1 MSKRLTCFAAAGTIA
16 ALAIMAATPSTD
28 LADAPNASHRFSL
41 TLGTGSPVAF
51 PFAQAD
57 FGSVDAP
64 GLPTRSTLWAGSPA
78 ELPDVIVALG
88 DEPISHALDR
98 LGAAARGGDTRAAL
112 DAFRIADF
120 CMTADLS
127 RSALLALPPTADPAV
142 LGRLRVSDN
151 QNASVCRGATPAQ
164 LDERFANIRIAAE
177 GGEIGAAAALLDAG
191 LPGQASQRD
200 GRDPAIRQWMDR
212 TMAMVRRDADSGDLG
227 ALTTLASYYQ
237 AGDGVDA
244 DPVAALTYQI
254 AAIERMKAQAQ
265 MYTPVEVALEK
276 DYLDAYEAQVP
287 REEIETARSAA
298 HKLIESCC
306 AGHN

>member
-120 CMTADLS
+120 CSQRASAGKLAPSGRREAAD
-127 RSALLALPPTADPAV
+127 AACYFVTVKVVLALSPDFCPVAVIVTMPDAGAGPISGCGAPTKLP
-142 LGRLRVSDN
+142 L
-151 QNASVCRGATPAQ
+151 ASV
-164 LDERFANIRIAAE
+164 I
-177 GGEIGAAAALLDAG
+177 
-191 LPGQASQRD
+191 
-200 GRDPAIRQWMDR
+200 
-212 TMAMVRRDADSGDLG
+212 
-227 ALTTLASYYQ
+227 
-237 AGDGVDA
+237 
-244 DPVAALTYQI
+244 
-254 AAIERMKAQAQ
+254 
-265 MYTPVEVALEK
+265 
-276 DYLDAYEAQVP
+276 
-287 REEIETARSAA
+287 
-298 HKLIESCC
+298 
-306 AGHN
+306 